1 VRGVPEVR
9 LAIPDDAPLFGRL
22 MFDFNT
28 EFDEPVPPA
37 EVCAERMRPLVEG
50 GDTAIVLGG
59 EPGEEPCGMA
69 VLRFRPAL
77 YEDGAEAYL
86 AELYVAPANR
96 GRGIGRAVLEVALA
110 TARDRGAV
118 GIDLNTDFEDT
129 EAHALY
135 KSAGFRHTALFY
147 EREL

>member
-1 VRGVPEVR
+1 MAEVR
-9 LAIPDDAPLFGRL
+9 LATPADSPHFGRL

-37 EVCAERMRPLVEG
+37 GVCAERMRPLVESG
-50 GDTAIVLGG
+50 ETVILLGG
-59 EPGEEPCGMA
+59 KEGEEPCGMA

-77 YEDGAEAYL
+77 YEDGDEAYL
-86 AELYVAPANR
+86 AELYVAPAER
-96 GRGIGRAVLEVALA
+96 GEGIGRALLEAALGA
-110 TARDRGAV
+110 ARDRGALD
-118 GIDLNTDFEDT
+118 IHLNTDFEDV

-135 KSAGFRHTALFY
+135 KSAGFRHAAHYF